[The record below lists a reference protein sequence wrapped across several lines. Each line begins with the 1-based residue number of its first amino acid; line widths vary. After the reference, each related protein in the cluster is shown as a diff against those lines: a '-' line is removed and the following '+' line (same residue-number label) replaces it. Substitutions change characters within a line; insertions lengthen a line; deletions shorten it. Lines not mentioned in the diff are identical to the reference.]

1 MTQNVLYYKCK
12 QNTNHINKKKQEEN
26 KMKATTKI
34 SEKEEIVTITDEKL
48 LCIIE
53 DRQSYKNLIDEAEK
67 LIKEF
72 DKAITEAVE
81 KSGSNTIMVG
91 CHKVTMSKYTRETV
105 SAKDV
110 KKLVSDEV
118 FEQLVNRKLSTRL
131 TVK

>member
-1 MTQNVLYYKCK
+1 
-12 QNTNHINKKKQEEN
+12 
-26 KMKATTKI
+26 MKATTKI

-48 LCIIE
+48 LRIIE